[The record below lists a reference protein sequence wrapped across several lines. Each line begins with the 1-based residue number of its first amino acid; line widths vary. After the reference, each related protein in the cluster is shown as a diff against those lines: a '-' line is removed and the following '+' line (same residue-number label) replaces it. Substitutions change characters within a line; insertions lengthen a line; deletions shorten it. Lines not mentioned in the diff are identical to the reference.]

1 MTNKYTINSYIL
13 ITLFCMFAVF
23 YGDFLERVL
32 FNKNKDLMLET
43 SQSPKT
49 LSQKHQILSSVCRSH
64 VNQVMHCGMH

>member
-23 YGDFLERVL
+23 YGDFLEKVL

-43 SQSPKT
+43 SQSPK
-49 LSQKHQILSSVCRSH
+49 HCHRNIRS
-64 VNQVMHCGMH
+64 